1 MQDLLEH
8 VAGFAADVWQT
19 VVALQDD
26 AVGMGV
32 GLILFDGLREPCLR
46 EVGGDDADE
55 TARLVG
61 EGDAVGDDDVVIG
74 ERAGVVIVVRVDP
87 AGPLLFLGRAIPH
100 LGVVVVVALALGD
113 DAVALPDGVGR
124 EVSYGGRVEVG
135 LHGDGTTVDVVALRH
150 DAAGVGQQTVGCLVL
165 VDDPL
170 EILRDGFDLTQVA
183 AHSQRRLVERF
194 LGTLQGLLLHELTG
208 TDVEQSNRR
217 DEEQGDE
224 GGDGDAEFQREGVAV
239 ESDLA
244 HALPPSFCD
253 TSSSW

>member
-8 VAGFAADVWQT
+8 VAGFAADVRQT
-19 VVALQDD
+19 VVTSQYST
-26 AVGMGV
+26 VGV
-32 GLILFDGLREPCLR
+32 GVGFILVDGFREPRLR

-55 TARLVG
+55 TPRLVG
-61 EGDAVGDDDVVIG
+61 EGEAVGDNHVVVG
-74 ERAGVVIVVRVDP
+74 KRTGVVIVVRVNP
-87 AGPLLFLGRAIPH
+87 AGSLLFLGRAIPH
-100 LGVVVVVALALGD
+100 LRVVVVVALALGD
-113 DAVALPDGVGR
+113 DAVALSDGVGR
-124 EVSYGGRVEVG
+124 EASYGGREEVG
-135 LHGDGTTVDVVALRH
+135 LHGDGTAVDVVAQRD
-150 DAAGVGQQTVGCLVL
+150 DATGEDQQTVGRRRLA
-165 VDDPL
+165 DDPL
-170 EILRDGFDLTQVA
+170 QVLRDGFDLTQVTT
-183 AHSQRRLVERF
+183 HSQRRLVERF

-217 DEEQGDE
+217 DEEQDDE